1 MSVPNSQ
8 YSILLYD
15 NLAWLM
21 FNLLSVISSGV
32 RRPGSHVVEAA
43 VDGKQQV
50 ARVKLGLSSSG
61 FLQAAISQ
69 RRLLVIPPA
78 SPDVCGSI

>member
-1 MSVPNSQ
+1 MFPIH
-8 YSILLYD
+8 SILLYD
-15 NLAWLM
+15 NLAWLL

-43 VDGKQQV
+43 VGGKQQV
-50 ARVKLGLSSSG
+50 ARAKLGLSSLR
-61 FLQAAISQ
+61 FLEAAISQ
-69 RRLLVIPPA
+69 WRLLVIPPA